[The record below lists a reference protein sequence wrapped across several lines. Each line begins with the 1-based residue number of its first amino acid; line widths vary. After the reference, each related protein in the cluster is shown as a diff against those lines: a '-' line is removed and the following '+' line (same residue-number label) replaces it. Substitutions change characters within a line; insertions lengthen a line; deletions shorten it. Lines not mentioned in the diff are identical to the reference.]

1 MMPMTPKIKLVL
13 VDDHTLFRESLGR
26 LLEAEPDLALIGG
39 FSSVEAALMELP
51 GLEVDLVLLD
61 FDLGKQ
67 CGLDLLD
74 GLRKKDFKG
83 RVLIVTAGMS
93 DSDTFRAVELGA
105 LGIFLKH
112 SPPSELLIAIRKV
125 AGGET
130 WLAPAA
136 LRSLVAAAAA
146 SPAQRAAQ
154 PFSLTPRER
163 AALEAVFEGLTNK
176 EIALRLH
183 ISESYVKA
191 ILQQL
196 FDKTGVRSR
205 SQLVRFALEKQ
216 AKAGPL

>member
-1 MMPMTPKIKLVL
+1 MKPKIKLAL

-39 FSSVEAALMELP
+39 FSSVQAALMELP

-74 GLRKKDFKG
+74 GLRTKDFKG

-93 DSDTFRAVELGA
+93 DSDIFRAVELGA

-112 SPPSELLIAIRKV
+112 SPPSELLTAIRKV
-125 AGGET
+125 VAGET
-130 WLAPAA
+130 WLPPAA
-136 LRSLVAAAAA
+136 LRSLVAAAAT
-146 SPAQRAAQ
+146 SSQERSRQ
-154 PFSLTPRER
+154 FSLTERER
-163 AALEAVFEGLTNK
+163 AVLEAVFEGLTNK

-183 ISESYVKA
+183 FSESYVKA

-216 AKAGPL
+216 AKAGHL